1 MQAAVG
7 TSRRRGVQARVY
19 MSSYAGVFTCHE
31 SDIKIKP
38 TANVG
43 VS

>member
-19 MSSYAGVFTCHE
+19 MSSNAGVFTCHE
-31 SDIKIKP
+31 QRRKDKAHSH
-38 TANVG
+38 VG
-43 VS
+43 VT